1 MPHSQYVL
9 QERIGGVLRITV
21 DRPDALN
28 ALSSQLLDDLID
40 AFSSADADADVR
52 VVILTGGGDRVFIA
66 GGDIKEMM
74 GMSPS
79 EAREYSLLGHRLAQA
94 IEGIGKPVI
103 AAVNGAA
110 TGGGCELATACDIR
124 IASDRARFSQ
134 PEVKLGVPPGWGG
147 ALRLLRIAGAGRARE
162 MILTGR
168 MVPAEEALRM
178 GLVHA
183 VVPQERLMAEA
194 EAIAA
199 TIAANA
205 PVALAHAKRFLNL
218 APSLDPI
225 SATELEA
232 DLFALC
238 FATEDQ
244 REGMSA
250 FLEKRAAQYKGR

>member
-1 MPHSQYVL
+1 MADYQYL
-9 QERIGGVLRITV
+9 EQDRSGGVLRITV
-21 DRPDALN
+21 NRPDALN
-28 ALSSQLLDDLID
+28 ALSSRLLADLTD
-40 AFSSADADADVR
+40 AFSAADGDEDVR
-52 VVILTGGGDRVFIA
+52 VVILTGVGDRVFIA
-66 GGDIKEMM
+66 GGDIREMM
-74 GMSPS
+74 EMSPI
-79 EAREYSLLGHRLAQA
+79 EARDYSLLGHRLAQT

-124 IASDRARFSQ
+124 IASERARFSQ

-147 ALRLLRIAGAGRARE
+147 ALRLVRIVGAGRARE

-168 MVPAEEALRM
+168 MVPAEEALRI
-178 GLVHA
+178 GLIHA
-183 VVPQERLMAEA
+183 VVPQEGLMAEA
-194 EAIAA
+194 ESMAA
-199 TIAANA
+199 TIAANG
-205 PVALAHAKRFLNL
+205 PVALAHAKRFLNQVP
-218 APSLDPI
+218 ALDST

-250 FLEKRAAQYKGR
+250 FLEKRAAQYRGR